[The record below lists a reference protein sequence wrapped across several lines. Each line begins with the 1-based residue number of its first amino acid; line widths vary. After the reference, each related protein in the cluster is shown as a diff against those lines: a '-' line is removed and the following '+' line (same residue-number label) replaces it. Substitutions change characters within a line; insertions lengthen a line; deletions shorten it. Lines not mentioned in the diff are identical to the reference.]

1 MKKIFVAMMIFSIVV
16 SSVFAQAATE
26 QAVEEKIVTI
36 IQDANL
42 AEAEWY
48 KQMNADFEAETGI
61 KVDAQFAA
69 STGNDFIQ
77 KSRRHLFATLWQCS
91 HNNIKLPAG
100 S

>member
-1 MKKIFVAMMIFSIVV
+1 MIFSIVV
-16 SSVFAQAATE
+16 SSVFAQAA
-26 QAVEEKIVTI
+26 EEKIVTI

-69 STGNDFIQ
+69 SRCITF
-77 KSRRHLFATLWQCS
+77 SCS
-91 HNNIKLPAG
+91 YHRSVCIHSEILCCRNHIIWNQGIN
-100 S
+100 